1 MLTHYAVMAN
11 HSCKNCVVYME
22 KLSGE
27 RIEQIYSSE
36 GQPPTTAEI
45 KTIARMALYSQS
57 DNQQSCYV
65 TVSRELTAK
74 QIRAIQLKTE
84 IGVHITSSWSGSYD
98 LFQELWAVA
107 LAASDQASSY

>member
-1 MLTHYAVMAN
+1 MAN

-27 RIEQIYSSE
+27 RIEQIYSSK

-45 KTIARMALYSQS
+45 KTLARMALYSQS
-57 DNQQSCYV
+57 DNHQSGYV

-74 QIRAIQLKTE
+74 QIRAIQLETE
-84 IGVHITSSWSGSYD
+84 IGAYIAANWSGSYG
-98 LFQELWAVA
+98 LFQSLWAVA
-107 LAASDQASSY
+107 LAASD